1 MQVDILAWDL
11 HSKFVIAPGSLVP
24 LEAIMT
30 CIYHGTAEYEMSK
43 LEKQC

>member
-1 MQVDILAWDL
+1 MQVDILSWDL

-24 LEAIMT
+24 LEAITT
-30 CIYHGTAEYEMSK
+30 CIYHDTTEYEMRQ